1 MELDLIGL
9 FLDSDFESLDFDSEI
24 VPLCFNLMVH
34 FLFFNNTFF
43 ELSNKCSIVFHGSL
57 VFLQLKVFS
66 INLNVHS
73 FDFLISFVESE
84 LSVLKL
90 LFPFLVIS
98 SMLFDLF
105 VELIFSLIKKYFSF
119 LELFLEFGDIR
130 LFITDFIE

>member
-1 MELDLIGL
+1 MELNLVGL
-9 FLDSDFESLDFDSEI
+9 FLDGDFESLDFDSEI
-24 VPLCFNLMVH
+24 VPFSLNLMVH
-34 FLFFNNTFF
+34 FLFFDNTFL
-43 ELSNKCSIVFHGSL
+43 ELSNKCSIMFHGSL
-57 VFLQLKVFS
+57 VFLQLEVFS

-105 VELIFSLIKKYFSF
+105 VELVFGLIKKYFSF
-119 LELFLEFGDIR
+119 LELFLEFSDIG